1 MANKKEFKPEYK
13 YETLTGKFTD
23 YRGMVRDFTMV
34 AVSIPM
40 KYDDAVVTR
49 PVMVEDEYEI
59 PAKNVLNEENGQIEY
74 VPASTEKFIDEVDEV
89 LAPVT
94 KMLSVGVA
102 TRCVRDTHDADLGVR
117 IAYGKA
123 LKLLD
128 HSLYVSHPGMIN
140 TKMVKALLEQEAEH
154 FKKDPGSYLAGYNE
168 AKARYAKDGK
178 IAEVEMTETEIED
191 ASKTETEAH
200 ENAVAF
206 EPDAAA
212 PVHDSVIHV
221 TKSPTNFRQKFLDE
235 VKSE

>member
-1 MANKKEFKPEYK
+1 MNKTKKNEFKPEYK

-40 KYDDAVVTR
+40 KNDDAVVTR
-49 PVMVEDEYEI
+49 PIEVEDEYEI
-59 PAKNVLNEENGQIEY
+59 PSKNVLDPETGQIVY
-74 VPASTEKFIDEVDEV
+74 VPESTEKFVDEYDEL
-89 LAPVT
+89 LAPIT

-123 LKLLD
+123 LKLWD
-128 HSLYVSHPGMIN
+128 HTLYVSHPGMIN

-154 FKKDPGSYLAGYNE
+154 FKKDPGSYLVGYND

-178 IAEVEMTETEIED
+178 IAEVEMTDEEIADTKKSE
-191 ASKTETEAH
+191 KK
-200 ENAVAF
+200 NF
-206 EPDAAA
+206 
-212 PVHDSVIHV
+212 PVKATDV
-221 TKSPTNFRQKFLDE
+221 KKKFLKEADE
-235 VKSE
+235 NQK

>member
-1 MANKKEFKPEYK
+1 MSNKKNEFKPEYK

-40 KYDDAVVTR
+40 KNDDAIVTR

-59 PAKNVLNEENGQIEY
+59 PAKNVLNEETGQIEY
-74 VPASTEKFIDEVDEV
+74 VPASTKKFVDEADEL
-89 LAPVT
+89 LAPIT

-102 TRCVRDTHDADLGVR
+102 TRCVRDQHDADLGVR

-123 LKLLD
+123 MKLWD
-128 HSLYVSHPGMIN
+128 HTLYVSHPGMIN

-154 FKKDPGSYLAGYNE
+154 FKKDPGSYLVGYND

-178 IAEVEMTETEIED
+178 IAEVEMTDEEIAD
-191 ASKTETEAH
+191 SKKSDKKTL
-200 ENAVAF
+200 
-206 EPDAAA
+206 
-212 PVHDSVIHV
+212 SV
-221 TKSPTNFRQKFLDE
+221 KSTDVKKKFLKEADE
-235 VKSE
+235 NQK

>member
-1 MANKKEFKPEYK
+1 MNKTKKNEFKPEYK

-40 KYDDAVVTR
+40 KNDDAVVTR
-49 PVMVEDEYEI
+49 PVEVEDEYEI
-59 PAKNVLNEENGQIEY
+59 PAKNVLDPDTGQVVY
-74 VPASTEKFIDEVDEV
+74 VPESTEKFVDEYDEL
-89 LAPVT
+89 LAPIT

-123 LKLLD
+123 LKLWD
-128 HSLYVSHPGMIN
+128 HTLYVSHPGMIN

-154 FKKDPGSYLAGYNE
+154 FKKDPGSYLVGYND

-178 IAEVEMTETEIED
+178 IAEVEMTDEEIADTKKSE
-191 ASKTETEAH
+191 KK
-200 ENAVAF
+200 NL
-206 EPDAAA
+206 
-212 PVHDSVIHV
+212 PV
-221 TKSPTNFRQKFLDE
+221 KSIDVKKKFLNEADN
-235 VKSE
+235 VQK

>member
-1 MANKKEFKPEYK
+1 MNKTKKNEFKPEYK

-40 KYDDAVVTR
+40 KNDDAVVTR
-49 PVMVEDEYEI
+49 PVMYEDEYEI
-59 PAKNVLNEENGQIEY
+59 PAKNVLNEETGQIEY
-74 VPASTEKFIDEVDEV
+74 VPSTTEKFVDEADEV
-89 LAPVT
+89 LAPIT

-123 LKLLD
+123 MKLWE
-128 HSLYVSHPGMIN
+128 HTLYVSHPGMIN

-154 FKKDPGSYLAGYNE
+154 FKKDPGSYLVGYND

-178 IAEVEMTETEIED
+178 IAEVEMTYEEIADTKKSEKKNLPV
-191 ASKTETEAH
+191 KTTD
-200 ENAVAF
+200 V
-206 EPDAAA
+206 
-212 PVHDSVIHV
+212 
-221 TKSPTNFRQKFLDE
+221 KKKFLKEADE
-235 VKSE
+235 NQK

>member
-1 MANKKEFKPEYK
+1 MNKTKKNEFKPEYK

-40 KYDDAVVTR
+40 KNDDAVVTR
-49 PVMVEDEYEI
+49 PIEVEDEYEI
-59 PAKNVLNEENGQIEY
+59 PAKNVLDPDSGQIVY
-74 VPASTEKFIDEVDEV
+74 VPESTEKFVDEYDEL
-89 LAPVT
+89 LAPIT

-123 LKLLD
+123 LKLWD
-128 HSLYVSHPGMIN
+128 HTLYVSHPGMIN

-154 FKKDPGSYLAGYNE
+154 FKKDPGSYLVGYND

-178 IAEVEMTETEIED
+178 IAEVEMTDEEIADTKKSEKKNLPV
-191 ASKTETEAH
+191 KTTD
-200 ENAVAF
+200 V
-206 EPDAAA
+206 
-212 PVHDSVIHV
+212 
-221 TKSPTNFRQKFLDE
+221 KKKFLKEADE
-235 VKSE
+235 NQK

>member
-89 LAPVT
+89 LAPIT

-102 TRCVRDTHDADLGVR
+102 TR
-117 IAYGKA
+117 
-123 LKLLD
+123 
-128 HSLYVSHPGMIN
+128 
-140 TKMVKALLEQEAEH
+140 
-154 FKKDPGSYLAGYNE
+154 
-168 AKARYAKDGK
+168 
-178 IAEVEMTETEIED
+178 
-191 ASKTETEAH
+191 
-200 ENAVAF
+200 
-206 EPDAAA
+206 
-212 PVHDSVIHV
+212 
-221 TKSPTNFRQKFLDE
+221 
-235 VKSE
+235 